1 MTTQATRGRN
11 REPVK
16 QFSVFMPNRLGRLHD
31 LISMLASK
39 SVHVLAITILDTT
52 DSSIV
57 RFVVDDPEN
66 ARGLLQDEGFP
77 FTESE
82 LLVVEMAAAT
92 DLNKLM
98 AALLEAELNINYMYC
113 FIPQSQ
119 GKSFMAVS
127 MEDNEVGEKVL
138 TQRAFRVLRQSD
150 ISR

>member
-1 MTTQATRGRN
+1 MTTLATRGRQG
-11 REPVK
+11 EAVK

-31 LISMLASK
+31 LIGLLGSR

-57 RFVVDDPEN
+57 RLVVDDPDN
-66 ARGLLQDEGFP
+66 ARQLLQENGFP

-82 LLVVEMAAAT
+82 MLVVEMAAAT

-138 TQRAFRVLRQSD
+138 KQHAFRVLRQAD